1 MAEIKAGKAGLLLGA
16 VEVVQL
22 KGRSVKKSRALENLG
37 IGRGEADC
45 CVLSARLKLGFVVC
59 DDRKFVRQR
68 FFANDKTL
76 RAIAIF
82 GFSFLLHLLYK
93 RKALNDV
100 WPLFEK
106 IINANHWRR
115 SEVEAANYTFLKEMG
130 Y

>member
-1 MAEIKAGKAGLLLGA
+1 MAEIKAGKAGSLLEA

-22 KGRSVKKSRALENLG
+22 RGRGVKKSRALENLG

-45 CVLSARLKLGFVVC
+45 CVLAARLKLGSIVC

-76 RAIAIF
+76 RATTIF

-93 RKALNDV
+93 RKAVNDV
-100 WPLFEK
+100 WPFFER
-106 IINANHWRR
+106 IISSNNWRR
-115 SEVEAANYTFLKEMG
+115 SEVEAVNYTFLKEMG
-130 Y
+130 C